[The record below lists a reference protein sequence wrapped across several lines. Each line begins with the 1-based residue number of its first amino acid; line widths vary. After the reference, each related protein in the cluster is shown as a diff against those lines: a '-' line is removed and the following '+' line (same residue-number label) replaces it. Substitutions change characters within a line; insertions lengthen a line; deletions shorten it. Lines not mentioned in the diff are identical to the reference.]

1 MTYLTYDEW
10 FDKYKPITNHITG
23 YNEKHF
29 ETFGEEQDFVIA
41 QPNENVWTEV
51 DGDEGT
57 YIVSGFHYVNR
68 IQYYVTENTWE
79 EDVEVPTWVYRM
91 CDNNVEGECELE
103 CPDCNGDGTID
114 IPCDTREDLAQIY
127 GENK

>member
-10 FDKYKPITNHITG
+10 FDKYQPITNHITG
-23 YNEKHF
+23 YDEKHF

-57 YIVSGFHYVNR
+57 YIISGFHYVNR
-68 IQYYVTENTWE
+68 IQYYVTENPWE
-79 EDVEVPTWVYRM
+79 EDVEVPTWVYRE
-91 CDNNVEGECELE
+91 CDNAVEGECKLE
-103 CPDCNGDGTID
+103 CPDCNGDGVID
-114 IPCDTREDLAQIY
+114 IPCETREELEQIY
-127 GENK
+127 GA